1 MRFLALGRERPGIEW
16 DGLSAELEQEAEAVW
31 KLHTDGVLREI
42 YFTAERSE
50 VVLLLDC
57 GDEQQAWNALRS
69 LPLVRLQLIG
79 FELKPLEPYTGY
91 ERLFRKDYEA

>member
-1 MRFLALGRERPGIEW
+1 
-16 DGLSAELEQEAEAVW
+16 
-31 KLHTDGVLREI
+31 
-42 YFTAERSE
+42 
-50 VVLLLDC
+50 LDC

-79 FELKPLEPYTGY
+79 LELKPLEPYTGY